1 MHLLNRYCQYDAYKD
16 DKSNFVF
23 KRMLFA
29 KFTPAHAA
37 IGRGACH
44 LLRWLFFS
52 LLFAL
57 ILHRQLLLHRDT
69 HSTIV
74 HLPRAA
80 IGSSDC
86 LAHKGYS

>member
-1 MHLLNRYCQYDAYKD
+1 MMRTRMTSLTSFLRGCYLL
-16 DKSNFVF
+16 S
-23 KRMLFA
+23 
-29 KFTPAHAA
+29 
-37 IGRGACH
+37 
-44 LLRWLFFS
+44 LLRPMLSESHWSGDLPSPLMAIFS
-52 LLFAL
+52 LIFAL

-86 LAHKGYS
+86 LVHKGYSL